1 MKNDFLVVH
10 KKICG
15 ENYEQVIE
23 ARRLINAQKMSISEA
38 CEKMGISR
46 GIKIM
51 FLSHHQSLEKEQFLH
66 LL

>member
-23 ARRLINAQKMSISEA
+23 ARR
-38 CEKMGISR
+38 R
-46 GIKIM
+46 GGG
-51 FLSHHQSLEKEQFLH
+51 LADETR
-66 LL
+66 